1 MLCELQ
7 IFPLDIKVQQ
17 FSHAPVLFL
26 FTFFIA
32 RLSHFHM
39 KHEMKYPANRF
50 RAWGK
55 SGKKS
60 ESTRSQWTMCLLTVI
75 IATVLHSVIASLII
89 YPLLLFPSCCS
100 SPTHLHGESSRN
112 HKTSAFAISC
122 RAKKSFVRLFT
133 NDSDFIKITKTFL
146 DYFTLFMLW

>member
-1 MLCELQ
+1 MLCKLQ

-26 FTFFIA
+26 FAFFIA

-39 KHEMKYPANRF
+39 KHKMKFPANRF
-50 RAWGK
+50 RAWGE
-55 SGKKS
+55 SGRKS
-60 ESTRSQWTMCLLTVI
+60 ELTRSQWTMCLLTVI

-89 YPLLLFPSCCS
+89 YPLLLFPSCFQVQHICTANRRVITKLQRS
-100 SPTHLHGESSRN
+100 Q
-112 HKTSAFAISC
+112 SAAE
-122 RAKKSFVRLFT
+122 RKKSFVRLFT

-146 DYFTLFMLW
+146 DYFTLFMPW